1 MTIITIGSSDP
12 NLDVFAVA
20 DVMET
25 KGTVHI
31 IVRRNFYPF
40 ANPFI
45 RFLCPF
51 LSFYNSINTNV
62 VEYVVI
68 GGVCFNSYLI
78 WYFAFSSGY
87 I

>member
-12 NLDVFAVA
+12 KLDVFAVA

-25 KGTVHI
+25 KGMSYCS
-31 IVRRNFYPF
+31 RKKKFYPF
-40 ANPFI
+40 ADPFI
-45 RFLCPF
+45 RSLCPF
-51 LSFYNSINTNV
+51 LSFYSSINTSV

-68 GGVCFNSYLI
+68 GGVCFNSYHI
-78 WYFAFSSGY
+78 WYFAFSSEY